1 MVADYADDKV
11 ILSISENPVTASSN
25 LQLHLYLMS
34 NWYDKWR
41 IKINQNKSSHT
52 TFTLKKGICPTVTLN
67 NIPIPT
73 SDTIKYL
80 GLNLD
85 KRLTWKNHI
94 RTKRL
99 TLNARMRILSP
110 LISRNNK
117 TNLKVKLLI
126 YKALLKP
133 IWTYGIQLWGSAK
146 KSNTNKIQVFQN
158 LALRRLSNAP
168 PYVSNLTLHNDFH
181 IKTIY
186 EEAQSFYL
194 RFRIRLLSHQNPL
207 IKNLSSLTL
216 PGNPRRRLKRKW
228 CRDLLQLQI

>member
-1 MVADYADDKV
+1 M
-11 ILSISENPVTASSN
+11 T
-25 LQLHLYLMS
+25 
-34 NWYDKWR
+34 NWYDKWC

-52 TFTLKKGICPTVTLN
+52 TFTLKKDIYPTITLK
-67 NIPIPT
+67 NIPIPP

-80 GLNLD
+80 GFNLD

-99 TLNARMRILSP
+99 TLNIRMRILSL
-110 LISRNNK
+110 LISRNNN

-126 YKALLKP
+126 YKTLLKP

-168 PYVSNLTLHNDFH
+168 PYVSNLTLHM
-181 IKTIY
+181 IY
-186 EEAQSFYL
+186 
-194 RFRIRLLSHQNPL
+194 
-207 IKNLSSLTL
+207 T
-216 PGNPRRRLKRKW
+216 
-228 CRDLLQLQI
+228 